1 MRVTLLLLTL
11 LLILVAPL
19 ARTAEPLTETRA
31 VALALESAAFSEWLA
46 SATTAANEQRRATAR
61 WHNPEL
67 SFARE
72 SLDLPGGESE
82 ENQWMVSQRF
92 NLAGTRGLERRA
104 AGHARD
110 AELARLDLLRR
121 ERAAEVREQFYVAL
135 RARQRLALLE
145 QRHNDIRALRDAI
158 TARARAGDASRFD
171 QLRMEQA
178 LALSGG
184 DLARQRS
191 AVAAADL
198 NLSAMME
205 APVDSITGD
214 LLPPP
219 PPAES
224 VQWLEAHPLIQA
236 LAAERHSAESVARA
250 NGRRWW
256 PDMTVGVGRKD
267 VSEPGLE
274 ADGNVVSL
282 GIELPL
288 GDSGAASAGTSRS
301 RANQLAAEQ
310 RMTEARLR
318 AQAQAELAA
327 WRAGQ
332 QAHDHLAGVLGQGE
346 IVRIAQVAYEAGEVG
361 ITALLDAYDSWLE
374 VNDARLAHAMAAR
387 QARIQWQLLTG
398 D

>member
-1 MRVTLLLLTL
+1 
-11 LLILVAPL
+11 
-19 ARTAEPLTETRA
+19 
-31 VALALESAAFSEWLA
+31 
-46 SATTAANEQRRATAR
+46 
-61 WHNPEL
+61 
-67 SFARE
+67 
-72 SLDLPGGESE
+72 
-82 ENQWMVSQRF
+82 MVSQRF